1 MKIMKRIVLA
11 LLAVLGTLGIA
22 SAEEVQKD
30 SIIVVMG
37 DNSRIIIY
45 GENKEELKKLLNY
58 DVNKLLRDVGAKIDT
73 TDSEGT
79 TRIVLDEINGE
90 QYLKNEKVYERS
102 GYKITAKG
110 DTIRYTKT
118 TVKKTRPW
126 WQNDQ
131 DNFVISIGL
140 NAYGKKPENDPNA
153 DDYDLRPLGSRYF
166 ALGFYRNP
174 TLVKGQ
180 DVALRVR
187 LGLEFSWYNFMFD
200 GDKVVRK
207 REDKIEFEEF
217 GQPLR
222 KNKLTVCYVTVPVMP
237 TVAIRKGIVSHIGA
251 GGYVGYRLDSYTK
264 TKTQEGKK
272 DHNHG
277 GYWLNDFRYGLM
289 AEIGFRNSV
298 DLFFQYDLN
307 ELYQV
312 ARGPQVQA
320 VSFGV
325 RLN

>member
-1 MKIMKRIVLA
+1 MKRIVFT
-11 LLAVLGTLGIA
+11 LLAVLGTFGIA
-22 SAEEVQKD
+22 SAKEVQKD

-45 GENKEELKKLLNY
+45 GENKEELKKLLHY
-58 DVNKLLRDVGAKIDT
+58 DVNKLLKDVGAKIDAA
-73 TDSEGT
+73 DSNGT

-90 QYLKNEKVYERS
+90 QYLINETVIERN

-110 DTIRYTKT
+110 DTIRYTKR

-140 NAYGKKPENDPNA
+140 NAYGSKENTAAYPNP

-180 DVALRVR
+180 DAALRVR

-200 GDKVVRK
+200 GDKVAYKGEERV
-207 REDKIEFEEF
+207 EFREF

-237 TVAIRKGIVSHIGA
+237 TIAIRKGIISHIGA

-264 TKTQEGKK
+264 TKTENGKK